1 MLALQSPDLAADP
14 LAAPY
19 VKDELVRVVFA
30 KQAGALISLEG
41 PNHYA
46 AGDALI
52 SGATGERWSV
62 ARDRFDA
69 KYLPEPPLAA
79 GSDGPYR
86 SRPVPVLA
94 KQMDQPFTLARK
106 SGGDVLTG
114 AARDWVL
121 QYGPGDYGVIANQ
134 RFMRVYRSYLRHL
147 PA

>member
-14 LAAPY
+14 QAAPY
-19 VKDELVRVVFA
+19 VKDELVQVVFA
-30 KQAGALISLEG
+30 AQAGSLISLEG

-46 AGDALI
+46 PGDALVT
-52 SGATGERWSV
+52 SATGERWSV
-62 ARDRFDA
+62 ARERFDA
-69 KYLPEPPLAA
+69 KYAPEPPLAA
-79 GSDGPYR
+79 GGDGAYR

-94 KQMDQPFTLARK
+94 RQMDQPFTLARK

-134 RFMRVYRSYLRHL
+134 RFIRVYRRHL